1 MAVSMDDS
9 FVPVC
14 QEDGSYAP
22 VQCFEHAGFGKQ
34 CWCVNDK
41 GEEIGDT
48 RTTDGRTPTCEGRA
62 SFGLYT
68 AKSAQIAASLLHAGL
83 LPCSHQADVRMRSH
97 CLLRRDGN
105 KSAASCQ
112 PAWCKLILKLCIH
125 KLDASR
131 FNNSQRTRKYQVA
144 ASLIFTDLVQLDASN
159 GLDATW

>member
-22 VQCFEHAGFGKQ
+22 AQCFEHAGFGKQ

-48 RTTDGRTPTCEGRA
+48 RTTDGSAPNCEGRA

-68 AKSAQIAASLLHAGL
+68 AKSAQIAARLLRAGF
-83 LPCSHQADVRMRSH
+83 LPGSHQADIWMRSH
-97 CLLRRDGN
+97 RLLWLDDN

-112 PAWCKLILKLCIH
+112 PAWCKLILKLFVH
-125 KLDASR
+125 KFDASR
-131 FNNSQRTRKYQVA
+131 FNNLQQACKYQVVS
-144 ASLIFTDLVQLDASN
+144 SLIFMDLVQLDDKLIA
-159 GLDATW
+159 